1 MISDD
6 MVEANEASST
16 DRRLTLEEER
26 TDGFLDGVRIE
37 ASSADR

>member
-1 MISDD
+1 MISGD